1 MTTMPLQARA
11 LLAGAA
17 AALIVLVLAG
27 GVALSLLEDTTYGE
41 GLWLAFVV
49 VSTTGFGDGPQTA
62 AGRIFSMV
70 LFVTAAIDWFAVLV
84 AAIQVGIT
92 GVRRT

>member
-1 MTTMPLQARA
+1 MTTMPPQAR
-11 LLAGAA
+11 LVLTGAA
-17 AALIVLVLAG
+17 AGLIVLVLAG
-27 GVALSLLEDTTYGE
+27 GFALSLLENTTYGE

-62 AGRIFSMV
+62 AGRVFSVV

-84 AAIQVGIT
+84 AAIQVGLT
-92 GVRRT
+92 GARRT